1 MFSFSGTAA
10 SGQKLPLWS
19 TFLLPVN
26 ENWVVSL
33 CKSCAKKKKRKKICP
48 FHYTWKFLAW
58 SWETKNE
65 IFIAW
70 NNSPLCPCWSTFR
83 LLLLALPGPGVTRPL
98 IIPSNVWLRL
108 LPTGVSLPVLSFI
121 SCLKNYFMTNYTV

>member
-33 CKSCAKKKKRKKICP
+33 CKSCAKKKKEKKSAHSIILGNFWP
-48 FHYTWKFLAW
+48 DHEKLKMKFL
-58 SWETKNE
+58 
-65 IFIAW
+65 
-70 NNSPLCPCWSTFR
+70 
-83 LLLLALPGPGVTRPL
+83 LP
-98 IIPSNVWLRL
+98 
-108 LPTGVSLPVLSFI
+108 
-121 SCLKNYFMTNYTV
+121 